1 MLVSVLDSKV
11 SSSIASF
18 APPLA
23 TPPPHPA
30 TLHYS
35 IRDTG
40 NTEHFAV
47 LHSTGGRWY
56 LDRTNGQPPAIT
68 QQSTD
73 LHRNMFSFP
82 AWKLWKLQS
91 DTKIKQKTTY
101 IVQSNMPI
109 LRFNNSQIQLH
120 GHGAA
125 LMLMIYSLVF
135 GCIPRVLWYSHVF
148 PVLRFTAGSSVLL
161 AAINYV
167 QFSLFK
173 WISQKVKIMK
183 MRGPSRATMFFSIT
197 IH

>member
-1 MLVSVLDSKV
+1 MLVSVLESKV

-56 LDRTNGQPPAIT
+56 LDRTNGQPLAIN

-73 LHRNMFSFP
+73 LQRNMFLFLFENDENYEVPPPQKKNKTKKHTLLSP
-82 AWKLWKLQS
+82 TCQS
-91 DTKIKQKTTY
+91 LGLT
-101 IVQSNMPI
+101 I
-109 LRFNNSQIQLH
+109 LKYRCMDI
-120 GHGAA
+120 GAA

-135 GCIPRVLWYSHVF
+135 VCIP
-148 PVLRFTAGSSVLL
+148 
-161 AAINYV
+161 
-167 QFSLFK
+167 
-173 WISQKVKIMK
+173 KI
-183 MRGPSRATMFFSIT
+183 P
-197 IH
+197 